1 MYPAEFHLQ
10 TLHLQWQELYSLF
23 PWLFHPFWLL
33 KKCCSRSKFQDES
46 FWEDIPSVN
55 GSVDESSPLCKYRRH
70 CVCCLYSN
78 QAQDSLFLSNLI
90 SSKWIPNNV
99 QITIQLQSFHILVR
113 LCSKSFK
120 LGFSS
125 TWTKN
130 FCCRSWVRKGRGTRA
145 DPISAGSQKK
155 QGDFKNLL
163 LLHWLH

>member
-10 TLHLQWQELYSLF
+10 TLHLQWQEIYSLF

-33 KKCCSRSKFQDES
+33 QKCCCVSEFQEES
-46 FWEDIPSVN
+46 FWEDIPSVRALRLRAAP
-55 GSVDESSPLCKYRRH
+55 SVNIAGAVYCLC
-70 CVCCLYSN
+70 SN

-99 QITIQLQSFHILVR
+99 QITIQLQSFHMLAR